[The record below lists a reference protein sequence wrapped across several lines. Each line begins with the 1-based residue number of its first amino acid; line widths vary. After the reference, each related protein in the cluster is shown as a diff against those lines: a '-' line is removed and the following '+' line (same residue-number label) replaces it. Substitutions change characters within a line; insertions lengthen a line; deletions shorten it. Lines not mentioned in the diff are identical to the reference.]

1 MTLILRIILL
11 LYNSRDNCCELVIN
25 NVEEESVLAT
35 IVKSN
40 IENTKDERLEFVDI
54 SKGLIEMLQN
64 AGFTVE
70 KILDNGPSYIVETLG
85 IDVYAGEIIYNE
97 TKKASNNVF

>member
-1 MTLILRIILL
+1 M
-11 LYNSRDNCCELVIN
+11 DNCSKGIIN
-25 NVEEESVLAT
+25 NVEEKLLLAT
-35 IVKSN
+35 IVKAN
-40 IENTKDERLEFVDI
+40 IENTKDKRLELVDI

-85 IDVYAGEIIYNE
+85 IDVYIGEIIYNE
-97 TKKASNNVF
+97 TKKRSSEECNFHFFNK

>member
-85 IDVYAGEIIYNE
+85 IDVYVGEIIYNE

>member
-70 KILDNGPSYIVETLG
+70 KILDNDPSYNCRNIR
-85 IDVYAGEIIYNE
+85 N
-97 TKKASNNVF
+97 

>member
-1 MTLILRIILL
+1 MILILRIILL

-85 IDVYAGEIIYNE
+85 IDVYVGEIIYNK
-97 TKKASNNVF
+97 TKKTSNNVF

>member
-25 NVEEESVLAT
+25 NVGEESVLAT

-40 IENTKDERLEFVDI
+40 IENTKR
-54 SKGLIEMLQN
+54 
-64 AGFTVE
+64 
-70 KILDNGPSYIVETLG
+70 
-85 IDVYAGEIIYNE
+85 
-97 TKKASNNVF
+97 

>member
-70 KILDNGPSYIVETLG
+70 KIIR
-85 IDVYAGEIIYNE
+85 
-97 TKKASNNVF
+97 

>member
-1 MTLILRIILL
+1 MILILRIILL

-54 SKGLIEMLQN
+54 SKGLIEILQN

-85 IDVYAGEIIYNE
+85 IDVYVGEIIYNE

>member
-1 MTLILRIILL
+1 
-11 LYNSRDNCCELVIN
+11 
-25 NVEEESVLAT
+25 LAT

-85 IDVYAGEIIYNE
+85 IDVYVGEIIYNE
-97 TKKASNNVF
+97 TKKHLIMYFSF